1 MNSQDLEI
9 VVKVKDEASSGFQK
23 MSKDIKSSSK
33 ELTDSFRLTDT
44 NLGAL
49 TKTIAGVG
57 IAGGAMVTA
66 FLVSSVRAA
75 GDAQVA
81 MAKVDAT
88 LKAAGKSAMQ
98 NRDAILAA
106 ADAAIKLGFDDEDAA
121 ISITKFY
128 QRTNDL
134 KKATELNNLAMDL
147 ARAKHLDLA
156 SATNLVNMAISG
168 QGRVLMQYGIN
179 IKDAATPL
187 EALKELQKQ
196 VAGQANA
203 FSRTFEG
210 QMTVLSIQFGNI
222 KEAIG
227 GALLEALM
235 PFIQQ
240 FTEWL
245 GDPKTKEQ
253 FAQWTAAFQEW
264 ATILIPVVID
274 VFKLWAGWLKTAFDT
289 LVDIEVKIFE
299 IVDRAK
305 DLGSTLKSAFTN
317 AGSNIKWAIGLEGRA
332 SGGPVSSNTPYMV
345 GENGPELFVPRQ
357 GGNIIPNGSGAG
369 TQLSVVLNGNFYGT
383 DESTAEKFA
392 DMIAST
398 LGKQLKLRTI

>member
-9 VVKVKDEASSGFQK
+9 LVKVKDEASSGFQK

-33 ELTDSFRLTDT
+33 ELSDSFRLTDT
-44 NLGAL
+44 SMGAL
-49 TKTIAGVG
+49 KNTIAGVAV
-57 IAGGAMVTA
+57 AGGAMVTA
-66 FLVSSVRAA
+66 FLYSSVKAA
-75 GDAQVA
+75 GEAQVA
-81 MAKVDAT
+81 MAKMDAT
-88 LKAAGKSAMQ
+88 LKTMGKSALQ
-98 NRDAILAA
+98 NRDAILEA
-106 ADAAIKLGFDDEDAA
+106 ADAATQLGFDDEDAA
-121 ISITKFY
+121 LSITKFY

-134 KKATELNNLAMDL
+134 TKATQLNNLAMDL

-156 SATNLVNMAISG
+156 SAANLVNMAVSG
-168 QGRVLMQYGIN
+168 QGKVLMQYGIN
-179 IKDAATPL
+179 IREAATPL

-203 FSRTFEG
+203 FSKTFEG
-210 QMTVLSIQFGNI
+210 QMTILSIQFANI
-222 KEAIG
+222 KEEIG
-227 GALLEALM
+227 GVLLEALM

-240 FTEWL
+240 FTAWL
-245 GDPKTKEQ
+245 TDPKTKEN
-253 FAQWTAAFQEW
+253 FAKWTASFQEW
-264 ATILIPVVID
+264 ASILIPIVID
-274 VFKLWAGWLKTAFDT
+274 VFKLWAGWLKVAFDT
-289 LVDIEVKIFE
+289 LVDIEVKILS
-299 IVDRAK
+299 IIDKAK
-305 DLGSTLKSAFTN
+305 NLGGTLKTAFAN

-357 GGNIIPNGSGAG
+357 GGTIIPNGQGIG